1 MIEPFQ
7 LARIPKINFKCGVIS
22 DLPKIARAYGKKII
36 LVTGKSSFINSDYG
50 RKLIDEFKKSGI
62 YYSHITISGEPSPE
76 VVDKAVNDLRNE
88 EFNLVVGIGGG
99 SVLDAGKAISAMMY
113 KKESLLEFLEE
124 VGDKEHPGSKI
135 PYIAVPT
142 TSGTGSEATKNAVIS
157 RTGVNGFKR
166 SLRHDNLVPDIALI
180 DPELTLNCPSE
191 ITAASGMDCFTQ
203 LTEAYLSI
211 KSNKITD
218 AIALEGIKAIKTS
231 LVRSFKDGSNIEA
244 RTGMSLA
251 ALTSGICLAN
261 AGLGAVH
268 GFATSI
274 GGRYNIPH
282 GIVCGT
288 LMASA
293 NDLNV
298 RILRKTNPASIAFQ
312 KYILLG
318 KLFSDETGKSDD
330 YYIDGF
336 IQFLQNLTH
345 ELQLKGLKTYG
356 LEENEIRNI
365 CAVTEMKNNPVK
377 LSVDDLVEIVQRSM
391 VIK

>member
-1 MIEPFQ
+1 MIEHFQ
-7 LARIPKINFKCGVIS
+7 LARVPKIIFKCGG
-22 DLPKIARAYGKKII
+22 IAELAGIVKTYGKKII
-36 LVTGKSSFINSDYG
+36 FVTGKSSFIKSEYAA
-50 RKLIDEFKKSGI
+50 KLLSEFDKNGI
-62 YYSHITISGEPSPE
+62 EYYHITIPGEPSPDIIDK
-76 VVDKAVNDLRNE
+76 VVSELSDED
-88 EFNLVVGIGGG
+88 FNLVVGIGGG

-113 KKESLLEFLEE
+113 KSESLIDFLEE
-124 VGDKEHPGSKI
+124 VGDKEHTGSKL

-166 SLRHDNLVPDIALI
+166 SLRHDNLVPDVALI
-180 DPELTLNCPSE
+180 DPELTLNCPAD

-203 LTEAYLSI
+203 LTEAYLSN

-218 AIALEGIKAIKTS
+218 AIALEGIKAIKKS
-231 LVRSFKDGSNIEA
+231 LVRSFKNGSDIEA
-244 RTGMSLA
+244 RTGMSFA
-251 ALTSGICLAN
+251 ALCSGICLAN

-274 GGRYNIPH
+274 GGRYDIPH

-298 RILRKTNPASIAFQ
+298 RVLRKNAPNDSALK
-312 KYILLG
+312 KYVIMG
-318 KLFSDETGKSDD
+318 KLFNEVEGKSDD
-330 YYIDGF
+330 FYIDGF
-336 IQFLQNLTH
+336 IRFLQELTH
-345 ELQLKGLKTYG
+345 DLELQGLKTFG
-356 LEENEIRNI
+356 LEEKEVRQI
-365 CAVTEMKNNPVK
+365 CVNTEMKNNPVK

-391 VIK
+391 VIQ